1 MSKNN
6 KQGQSLYIS
15 QNYLTSKKTIE
26 RLLKLTSINKY
37 DHVIE
42 IGAGKGHITKS
53 LVQKSCNVT
62 AVEIDR
68 KLFVTLKTSLGE
80 HSNLKLCN
88 TDFLK
93 MRLPICENYK
103 VFSNIPFSITTDIVR
118 KLTGAHNPPVET
130 WLVMEKGAAK
140 RLLGKPS
147 QNLTSLLLQPFFNL
161 DIIYYFNKE
170 DFHPMP
176 SVDVVLLYI
185 KPKASPDLAFSE
197 RKEFNKFLYRS
208 FKYGLS
214 SLLTKKQIS
223 AALRYSNLPQIEC
236 SGTILYVQWLCLFRY
251 WQQFCNN

>member
-1 MSKNN
+1 MSKIN

-68 KLFVTLKTSLGE
+68 KLFAALKTVLGK
-80 HSNLKLCN
+80 HSNLKLLN
-88 TDFLK
+88 IDFLK

-118 KLTGAHNPPVET
+118 KLTGTQNPPIET

-140 RLLGKPS
+140 RFLGKANE
-147 QNLTSLLLQPFFNL
+147 NLTSLLLKPFFNL

-185 KPKASPDLAFSE
+185 KRKSSSALAFSE
-197 RKEFNKFLYRS
+197 RDDFNKFLSRS

-214 SLLTKKQIS
+214 DLLTKKQIS
-223 AALRYSNLPQIEC
+223 AALRYSNLPQIGC
-236 SGTILYVQWLCLFRY
+236 SDTILYEQWLCLFRY
-251 WQQFCNN
+251 FSSPDN